1 MSKVPGSAQE
11 MLRSIHSS
19 YRSGPISGSMYGHA
33 FVPVRLGKDLYDE
46 MSLVDYSMQ
55 VIFFST
61 LPIFTDPRGYRTYL
75 CSRFSRTMVLRPFVM
90 DLPQSIGR
98 TRSAILFPG
107 LDP

>member
-61 LPIFTDPRGYRTYL
+61 LPIFTDPLGLSDIPLFAVYAALWY
-75 CSRFSRTMVLRPFVM
+75 FVP
-90 DLPQSIGR
+90 LSWICPN
-98 TRSAILFPG
+98 P
-107 LDP
+107 